1 MTKEKEVLGEWVLVN
16 EHGFVRQLEENI
28 FEVVRINDA
37 DAYVHV
43 EFYDK
48 VNIKKVRKKD
58 FKHYGDLNEYLQ
70 KKTLLE
76 KAMYLAVFGRV
87 YDTSITC
94 LYSKEITDILIAEGV
109 IRENQKYEEFLNRSE
124 QKKMQ

>member
-1 MTKEKEVLGEWVLVN
+1 MIKDNKVSGEWVLVN
-16 EHGFVRQLEENI
+16 EHGFARQLEENI
-28 FEVVRINDA
+28 FEVVRINEVDQ
-37 DAYVHV
+37 YVHV

-48 VNIKKVRKKD
+48 INIKKARKKD
-58 FKHYGDLNEYLQ
+58 FKHYGDLYEYLQ

-109 IRENQKYEEFLNRSE
+109 IRENQKYEELFE
-124 QKKMQ
+124 